1 MTSKFLKLCLFLIP
15 LFLLSSCKK
24 KTETQQLT
32 PTPAPKLIEID
43 MADRPYIS
51 LIPRADGHE
60 IKLVV
65 EKIPDFINEIEYEL
79 VYTAIDDEL
88 DIQIE
93 KGLNGTPEISN
104 GKIERDLLLG
114 TESCTNGCK
123 YKYDAGV
130 NGGYLILNF
139 ITSDN
144 QKAIYQSDFVLSQTA
159 DIKKNG
165 LKLNDLEIVATP
177 KQTEYFILLQN
188 YNQQYSVF
196 SSGNGLA
203 TITSISPDYK
213 KEDKTKLTGDYSQ

>member
-15 LFLLSSCKK
+15 LLFLSSCKK
-24 KTETQQLT
+24 SEQAPQPT

-60 IKLVV
+60 IKLIVD
-65 EKIPDFINEIEYEL
+65 KIPDFIKEIEYEL
-79 VYTAIDDEL
+79 VYTAVDEDL
-88 DIQIE
+88 EME
-93 KGLNGTPEISN
+93 KGLAGTLQNET
-104 GKIERDLLLG
+104 GKASHDLLLG

-123 YKYDAGV
+123 YKYDTGV
-130 NGGYLILNF
+130 TGGYLILNF
-139 ITSDN
+139 ITTDN
-144 QKAIYQSDFVLSQTA
+144 QKAIFESDFVLSQST

-188 YNQQYSVF
+188 YNQVYSVF
-196 SSGNGLA
+196 SSGSGLA
-203 TITSISPDYK
+203 TITSVSSNYK